1 MREAQRKLLANSKHP
16 SLLVCSKGKDDM
28 NNERSVWT
36 VKWYFPPIYCSYCL
50 KDKTVLCI
58 VQKLSFTNSQGIYPK
73 CVLSQIQQHI
83 KSHHSKEIQFNKSY
97 YKKVFGQ
104 QSIVFTLIHHFYD
117 SSCFPLEKKKP
128 WKYPYHSHR
137 VFFMIYLILLAIAI

>member
-1 MREAQRKLLANSKHP
+1 MTWTMNDPYERLNGIFLRYIVHIVWRIKLYYVLFKNYRSQTVRESIQ
-16 SLLVCSKGKDDM
+16 
-28 NNERSVWT
+28 
-36 VKWYFPPIYCSYCL
+36 
-50 KDKTVLCI
+50 
-58 VQKLSFTNSQGIYPK
+58 K

-137 VFFMIYLILLAIAI
+137 VFFMIYLILLAIYSYIEWDRPFIVVAIL